1 MMPAVASSRGLVS
14 RYFINQTATRIL
26 ELSQKELFQ
35 FIGNYDYYLEKKE
48 TIHAASKSYQTT
60 FEKSAD
66 APSENK
72 LNWQQQKE
80 HQAQIRKIENEIK
93 KLEDEIAALEERNEE
108 IDSLLEK
115 EEVYTNLQE
124 LQKYSN
130 EKKEI
135 ENQIEK
141 CMERWEICSQQLP

>member
-1 MMPAVASSRGLVS
+1 M
-14 RYFINQTATRIL
+14 N
-26 ELSQKELFQ
+26 LFHD
-35 FIGNYDYYLEKKE
+35 FGNSLD
-48 TIHAASKSYQTT
+48 
-60 FEKSAD
+60 
-66 APSENK
+66 PWSE
-72 LNWQQQKE
+72 
-80 HQAQIRKIENEIK
+80 R
-93 KLEDEIAALEERNEE
+93 E

>member
-1 MMPAVASSRGLVS
+1 MKNRQ
-14 RYFINQTATRIL
+14 NTRR
-26 ELSQKELFQ
+26 Q
-35 FIGNYDYYLEKKE
+35 
-48 TIHAASKSYQTT
+48 
-60 FEKSAD
+60 
-66 APSENK
+66 
-72 LNWQQQKE
+72 
-80 HQAQIRKIENEIK
+80 
-93 KLEDEIAALEERNEE
+93 LEERNEE

-141 CMERWEICSQQLP
+141 CMKKIFLSLMVMVAVAKAPL